1 MAHPSPP
8 EPTGSVASR
17 TRFRDAARA
26 AVLCLAMAAAA
37 AGAQGWTHDGPEL
50 ARFAAEYEKLR
61 DSGAPTDDPAVA
73 ASVAYFNGF
82 VLGVARANADRGWYC
97 LPADATSGQV
107 WDAVAAFLREHP
119 ELRERRPSTLVNG
132 ALAKRYPCREDSAAK
147 PSAESRSKTPS
158 RARAAARPKAAQ

>member
-1 MAHPSPP
+1 M
-8 EPTGSVASR
+8 G
-17 TRFRDAARA
+17 
-26 AVLCLAMAAAA
+26 LCLAITGSAAH
-37 AGAQGWTHDGPEL
+37 AQGWTHDGPEL
-50 ARFAAEYEKLR
+50 AQFAAEYEKLR

-97 LPADATSGQV
+97 LPADATAGQV

-132 ALAKRYPCREDSAAK
+132 ALAKRFPCREDPTAK
-147 PSAESRSKTPS
+147 PKADQPSKSPS
-158 RARAAARPKAAQ
+158 KARAVTRPKAAQ